1 MIVIHKGRGQ
11 GKTYD
16 IIKLASEN
24 KGYILCSTAQQAQY
38 IYKLS
43 KDMGVDIHFPITYSD
58 LPLTKGQRID
68 NVLVDNAEA
77 LIEVAV
83 GKKVSAISITDE
95 DDLDAIL
102 RQ

>member
-16 IIKLASEN
+16 MIKLASEN
-24 KGYILCSTAQQAQY
+24 KGYILCSTVRQAQY

-68 NVLVDNAEA
+68 NILIDNAEDF
-77 LIEVAV
+77 IEKSV
-83 GKKVSAISITDE
+83 GKKVSAISITDKE
-95 DDLDAIL
+95 G
-102 RQ
+102 

>member
-1 MIVIHKGRGQ
+1 MKVIYKGRGQ

-16 IIKLASEN
+16 MIKLASEN
-24 KGYILCSTAQQAQY
+24 KGYILCSTVRQAQY

-68 NVLVDNAEA
+68 NILIDNAETF
-77 LIEVAV
+77 IETRV

-95 DDLDAIL
+95 EEDYVI
-102 RQ
+102 

>member
-16 IIKLASEN
+16 MIKLASEN

-38 IYKLS
+38 IYDLS
-43 KDMGVDIHFPITYSD
+43 KDMGVNIHFPITYSD
-58 LPLTKGQRID
+58 LPLTKGQQID
-68 NVLVDNAEA
+68 NILIDNAEDF
-77 LIEVAV
+77 IEIAA

-95 DDLDAIL
+95 EENYVI
-102 RQ
+102 